1 MGIIRD
7 ACVGTFV
14 FWLVAVGGGAGAL
27 AGDVGFWHGLRKRV
41 RISTTGASAGCLWGR
56 AETEG
61 CGADAECRCGCGA
74 MRVGQVLVGDGK
86 RKDAWDESGFRD
98 GEVSEQGI
106 GDGEEGEDG

>member
-1 MGIIRD
+1 MP
-7 ACVGTFV
+7 VGTSRD
-14 FWLVAVGGGAGAL
+14 GG
-27 AGDVGFWHGLRKRV
+27 V
-41 RISTTGASAGCLWGR
+41 RC
-56 AETEG
+56 G
-61 CGADAECRCGCGA
+61 CGVQVRVCGA